1 MNFENQGVIKRLA
14 DQYGPENLAV
24 VLGNSEASG
33 VEVFAETVIEGDPSY
48 AGPLAGVSLKIPV
61 YHVLEEDVM
70 AVVPEAMREEKLQLS
85 SLVRCCR
92 RRGRN
97 SNKPLKKPI
106 RFVALNRL
114 APTYC
119 PLYAFAR
126 RLSRASQLGIFE
138 RFVRGF

>member
-24 VLGNSEASG
+24 VLGNSEAIG
-33 VEVFAETVIEGDPSY
+33 VEVFAETVTEGDPSY

-85 SLVRCCR
+85 SLVIDVEPMRQV
-92 RRGRN
+92 
-97 SNKPLKKPI
+97 LQ
-106 RFVALNRL
+106 A
-114 APTYC
+114 
-119 PLYAFAR
+119 AR
-126 RLSRASQLGIFE
+126 EKL
-138 RFVRGF
+138 